1 VVPVRH
7 DGATIA
13 EISVTGADAR
23 ATDLALLHHT
33 AAVSAGALRNL
44 RLLAELAALQAT
56 IDQQNQEVAASHRR
70 LVAAAEAEQ
79 ERLARLVGQRLGP
92 DLAALREA
100 LPGLREALP
109 GLREALPGLRERV
122 GRRPDLVTADCD
134 RLAVRA
140 GRVVDE
146 LRGLSRGV
154 LPPVLLDHG
163 LAAALRAL
171 LRRLD
176 REVTLRVAP
185 PVDTA
190 RFPAPLETTAYL
202 CCRAAVEA
210 AGPDG
215 APGTDLRLWLAG
227 GALAFSVSH
236 AAPRPASPDL
246 AALRDRVATLGGELV
261 VAPAGEWSTL
271 IGTLPLP
278 AGPAAGTRSRSSMP
292 AVS

>member
-23 ATDLALLHHT
+23 AADLALLHYT
-33 AAVSAGALRNL
+33 AAASAGALRNL

-79 ERLARLVGQRLGP
+79 ERLARLVDQRLGP

-100 LPGLREALP
+100 LPGLREQ
-109 GLREALPGLRERV
+109 V
-122 GRRPDLVTADCD
+122 GRRPDLVVAGCD
-134 RLAVRA
+134 QLAVRA

-176 REVTLRVAP
+176 REVTLRVAT

-210 AGPDG
+210 AAPDG

-246 AALRDRVATLGGELV
+246 AALRDRVTTLGGELV
-261 VAPAGEWSTL
+261 VAPGGDWSTL

-278 AGPAAGTRSRSSMP
+278 VGPAAGTGS
-292 AVS
+292 